1 MNADEF
7 NDLTR
12 KAMVREYM
20 NLKKDLISVID
31 AANDITSFIE
41 ANYASYEELDERLEA
56 YDTLIDSL
64 KI

>member
-20 NLKKDLISVID
+20 NLKQDLISVID

-41 ANYASYEELDERLEA
+41 ANYAPYEELDERLEN

>member
-20 NLKKDLISVID
+20 NLKQDLISVID

>member
-1 MNADEF
+1 MTSDEF

-20 NLKKDLISVID
+20 NMRQNLITVID

-41 ANYASYEELDERLEA
+41 ANYAPYEELDERLGN
-56 YDTLIDSL
+56 YDNLIDSL
-64 KI
+64 DL

>member
-1 MNADEF
+1 MTSDEF

-20 NLKKDLISVID
+20 NMRQNLITVID

-41 ANYASYEELDERLEA
+41 ANYAPYEELDERLEN
-56 YDTLIDSL
+56 YDNLIDSL
-64 KI
+64 EL

>member
-1 MNADEF
+1 MNSDEF

-20 NLKKDLISVID
+20 NLKQDLISVID

-41 ANYASYEELDERLEA
+41 ANYAPYEELDERLET
-56 YDTLIDSL
+56 YDSLIDYL